1 MFGTVAKTHWD
12 SSRRYN
18 LFRPLPASSSAPFVF
33 ERSVKISRRRVRL
46 HLEASDDTADAFLT
60 LPLTL
65 EQLKSLLLRSFPQNR
80 LSDIVIVKGKNAD
93 NVAVLMILVICHVE
107 KVEAFPPLF
116 CALNKTK
123 QKNQTE
129 CPVQW
134 YIRVHTIAN
143 WFIYLWRPLLPSGRS
158 TTPSTRSQCLNR
170 VVVLSAVVLFFLFH
184 ELLLPLWCLVVSS
197 VFWRNTWPFECWNA
211 AALELCPVGRHR
223 PLDIVRPRLQK
234 PNMLH
239 S

>member
-1 MFGTVAKTHWD
+1 M
-12 SSRRYN
+12 
-18 LFRPLPASSSAPFVF
+18 F

-123 QKNQTE
+123 QKKPKQN
-129 CPVQW
+129 VQFND
-134 YIRVHTIAN
+134 TSA
-143 WFIYLWRPLLPSGRS
+143 F
-158 TTPSTRSQCLNR
+158 TPSLIG
-170 VVVLSAVVLFFLFH
+170 LSIYEGHSFR
-184 ELLLPLWCLVVSS
+184 P
-197 VFWRNTWPFECWNA
+197 A
-211 AALELCPVGRHR
+211 A
-223 PLDIVRPRLQK
+223 QQ
-234 PNMLH
+234 LH
-239 S
+239 QHAANV